1 MWPEEEFVARLKQVG
16 TERYHSHHPFN
27 KAMNAGQLSAHEL
40 RCWVANRF
48 LYQTSIPMKDA
59 AILSNCPV
67 RDVRRMWVHRIIDHD
82 GTAET
87 GGGIDSWLRLGE
99 ALGIAHEEMLDYRH
113 VVPAA
118 RFAVEAYVHFARN
131 EPWPIA
137 VASSL
142 TELFAPDHM
151 RDRVSS
157 MEKLYPW
164 IPSWGYDYFRAR
176 FTLAKV
182 DSGEALA
189 ITIQY
194 CDTPELQDQA
204 VAALEFKCDVLWSLL
219 DAVQGAA
226 TG

>member
-1 MWPEEEFVARLKQVG
+1 MNEGRL
-16 TERYHSHHPFN
+16 SP
-27 KAMNAGQLSAHEL
+27 LEL
-40 RCWVANRF
+40 RTWVINRF

-59 AILSNCPV
+59 AIISNCPI
-67 RDVRRMWVHRIIDHD
+67 REVRRQWIHRITDHD
-82 GTAET
+82 GSAE
-87 GGGIDSWLRLGE
+87 GQGGIESWLRLGE
-99 ALGIAHEEMLDYRH
+99 AMGISRDEMLDHRS

-118 RFAVEAYVHFARN
+118 RFAVEAYVRFART

-151 RDRVSS
+151 RDRVAK
-157 MEKLYPW
+157 MERFYRW

-176 FTLAKV
+176 FTQAGV

-189 ITIQY
+189 ITLQY

-204 VAALEFKCDVLWSLL
+204 VAALEFKCDVLWCLL
-219 DAVQGAA
+219 DAVQNAA
-226 TG
+226 NEDSGE